1 VNLNLYRLRRFSQ
14 VSLSRILSR
23 NRNKRKKLTVK
34 ADQKHTP
41 DALVCNDLKNNNLN
55 QWKLKNH
62 TFPYTNPKS

>member
-1 VNLNLYRLRRFSQ
+1 LRRFSQ

-41 DALVCNDLKNNNLN
+41 DAGVLFDIYNNNIHQPN
-55 QWKLKNH
+55 
-62 TFPYTNPKS
+62 